1 VTTLSRRGRQK
12 EAPGEPRLIA
22 FAYIAP
28 AFAVYAVFV
37 LAPLL
42 HAVYLSCFDW
52 DGLTQGTWIGLANY
66 ARVVQDPLIQEA
78 TVHSALFIVFYTL
91 IPISIGLFLAAT
103 LTRIRVRGMSFFR
116 VVLFLPQTVAMVVV
130 AVTWRW
136 MYSPDGTINQILGL
150 IGLGGLERGWL
161 GDFTLALPAL
171 GFVGSWVM
179 YGFTMILF
187 IAGITRIPG
196 DLYDAARVDGAGPI
210 REFFA
215 ITLPSLRNEI
225 QVASVFTLIAAL
237 RVFDLTYVAT
247 RGGPGH
253 TTTVP
258 ALWVFVNAFQTGEAG
273 YAAAIGV
280 SLALVIVVGT
290 MLVMRLFQRW
300 D

>member
-1 VTTLSRRGRQK
+1 MLSRRGRRT
-12 EAPGEPRLIA
+12 EAPGEPRRIA
-22 FAYIAP
+22 YAYIAP
-28 AFAVYAVFV
+28 AFAIYAVFV

-42 HAVYLSCFDW
+42 HAVYLSFFDW
-52 DGLTQGTWIGLANY
+52 NGLTQGTWIGLANY
-66 ARVVQDPLIQEA
+66 VQVVQDPLIQEA
-78 TVHSALFIVFYTL
+78 ASHSLLFILFYTL

-103 LTRIRVRGMSFFR
+103 LTRIRVRGMAFFR

-130 AVTWRW
+130 AVAWRW
-136 MYSPDGTINQILGL
+136 MYSPDGSINQVLGL
-150 IGLGGLERGWL
+150 VGLGSLERGWL

-171 GFVGSWVM
+171 GIVGSWVM
-179 YGFTMILF
+179 YGFTMVLF
-187 IAGITRIPG
+187 IAGITRIPQ
-196 DLYDAARVDGAGPI
+196 DLYDAARVDGAGPM

-215 ITLPSLRNEI
+215 VTLPSLRSEI

-258 ALWVFVNAFQTGEAG
+258 ALWVFLNAFETGQAG

-280 SLALVIVVGT
+280 SLAFVIVLGT
-290 MLVMRLFQRW
+290 MIVMRLFRSA